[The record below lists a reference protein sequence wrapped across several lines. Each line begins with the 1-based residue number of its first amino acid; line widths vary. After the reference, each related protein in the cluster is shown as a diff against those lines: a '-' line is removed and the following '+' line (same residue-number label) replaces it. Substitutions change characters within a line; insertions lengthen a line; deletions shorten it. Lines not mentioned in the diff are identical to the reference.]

1 MKRTI
6 RRRTEIV
13 VETYEI
19 TTLTSSEPDRID
31 LDHNEVRVKTSD
43 PERLSL
49 VGRAVMKMKTLKS
62 GTAK

>member
-19 TTLTSSEPDRID
+19 TTLASGEPDH
-31 LDHNEVRVKTSD
+31 LDIVHDEGRVETSD
-43 PERLSL
+43 PERIGF
-49 VGRAVMKMKTLKS
+49 VGRAVMKMKNLKS